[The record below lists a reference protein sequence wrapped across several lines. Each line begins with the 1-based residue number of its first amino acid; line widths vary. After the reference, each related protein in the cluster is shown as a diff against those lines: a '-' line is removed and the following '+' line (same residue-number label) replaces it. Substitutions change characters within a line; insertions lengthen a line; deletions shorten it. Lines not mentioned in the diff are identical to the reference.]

1 VNRPAAGYL
10 TALLMT
16 GLPLPLL
23 SQGAPLPLEEVTG
36 IPTDLYRASNLVS
49 NTGWVSGTVLRNVVV
64 IAFKEGVTAGQRSR
78 LYGLVGAH
86 AVYLDPD
93 DGPPPRFYMAVVN
106 PDPDACTVQHAITV
120 LEQQPEVKSAYP
132 EMVSTFEDAAGLGDV
147 LHTAVGSGREC
158 PSGRELLHDRD

>member
-1 VNRPAAGYL
+1 
-10 TALLMT
+10 MT

-49 NTGWVSGTVLRNVVV
+49 NTAWMSGTVLRNVVV
-64 IAFKEGVTAGQRSR
+64 IAFKEGVTAEQRSR

-93 DGPPPRFYMAVVN
+93 DGPSPLFYMAVIN
-106 PDPDACTVQHAITV
+106 DDPDACTVQQAITL

-132 EMVSTFEDAAGLGDV
+132 EMVSSFDDNGGLGDV
-147 LHTAVGSGREC
+147 LDSAVGSGSEC

>member
-1 VNRPAAGYL
+1 M
-10 TALLMT
+10 TAV
-16 GLPLPLL
+16 PLPLL
-23 SQGAPLPLEEVTG
+23 SQGAPPPLEEVTG

-49 NTGWVSGTVLRNVVV
+49 NTAWMSGTVLRNVVV

-93 DGPPPRFYMAVVN
+93 DGPSPLFYMAVIN
-106 PDPDACTVQHAITV
+106 DDPDACAVQQAITL
-120 LEQQPEVKSAYP
+120 LEQQREVRSAYP
-132 EMVSTFEDAAGLGDV
+132 EMVSTFDDAAGLGDV

-158 PSGRELLHDRD
+158 PSGSELLHDPD